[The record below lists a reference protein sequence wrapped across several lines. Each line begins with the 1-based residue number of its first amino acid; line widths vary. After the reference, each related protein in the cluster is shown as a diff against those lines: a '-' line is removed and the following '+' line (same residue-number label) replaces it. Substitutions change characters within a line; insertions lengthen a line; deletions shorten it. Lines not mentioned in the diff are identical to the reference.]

1 MELMYQEMEK
11 ELYSKF
17 NAQMKRMVLK
27 YRDAQRMLKK
37 IQEKLTMNADYF
49 EAEQKWQKK
58 VKIVEENHQQTKK
71 KLEKLEDELRKE
83 KDLSNEL
90 KAIKTKVEEEN
101 YKLKEN
107 LEKFQN
113 ILINRFENLPNS
125 ENTFPSMPSLPS
137 LCRKMNSNPSPMDR
151 TQ

>member
-1 MELMYQEMEK
+1 
-11 ELYSKF
+11 
-17 NAQMKRMVLK
+17 
-27 YRDAQRMLKK
+27 
-37 IQEKLTMNADYF
+37 
-49 EAEQKWQKK
+49 
-58 VKIVEENHQQTKK
+58 
-71 KLEKLEDELRKE
+71 
-83 KDLSNEL
+83 
-90 KAIKTKVEEEN
+90 VEEEN

-137 LCRKMNSNPSPMDR
+137 LSRKMPSNPPLMDR